1 MARGKTTGKTRLFVQ
16 ALWTAV
22 TNGYAYGFVSG
33 KIYTGRMKTFCVPG
47 LSCYSCPGALGSCPV
62 GALQAVLDSRS
73 FAFSCYI
80 FGILM
85 VFGSVLGRFICGW
98 LCPFGLVQD
107 LMHRIP
113 LGKKW
118 RRLPGDRWLRLVK
131 YGILI
136 IFVIVLPSIIVN
148 VAGIGR
154 PWFCQYICP
163 SGTLM
168 GGIPLMTVNPGLR
181 GAAGALFSWKIMILC
196 LILFL
201 SVKMPR
207 PFCRYLCPLGAV
219 YGIFNPV
226 AFYRLNVDRE
236 KCISCGKCR
245 EVCPMDIKVWE
256 TPNSPECIRCGA
268 CTESCPVDALE
279 KKVAFCKRKCYHN
292 DSALACYHDSKEK

>member
-1 MARGKTTGKTRLFVQ
+1 
-16 ALWTAV
+16 
-22 TNGYAYGFVSG
+22 
-33 KIYTGRMKTFCVPG
+33 MKTFCVPG

-292 DSALACYHDSKEK
+292 DSALVCYHDSKEK